1 MKRTLRNILLI
12 LPALCLISLI
22 FSVRASAAAISSS
35 HWAIDFADYCM
46 NRGIISATRSTF
58 SPDEEYKR
66 WELAKAF
73 TKAEGYIRLT
83 EPKPDSAIYL
93 TGLPIRDISHGL
105 MQTDL

>member
-35 HWAIDFADYCM
+35 HWVIDFADYCM

-73 TKAEGYIRLT
+73 TKAEGYNPSDRT
-83 EPKPDSAIYL
+83 E
-93 TGLPIRDISHGL
+93 TGFSDISYGATHS
-105 MQTDL
+105 